1 MFDLF
6 AELSI
11 LEEGNEEKY
20 EVRRISKR
28 KESLAEIIQKG
39 FSLKDTLV
47 VPIHGEPV
55 EFVVEHIRE
64 IDETTDKVYFVAK
77 NIFIRN
83 RMDLD
88 EINGFLDGIESGMPR
103 ELVEQLADFEHLTSK
118 GFEMTRRVNL
128 LSLGNFQ
135 DTEGYCIGKDDV
147 VFDGFRTEA
156 ERVKNYGNKSDWYWT
171 CTPWKGERSPSI
183 SYSTSFSAV
192 FAFGSIANYSSAGNV
207 FGVVPGFSICIHHS
221 TGR

>member
-6 AELSI
+6 SELSI

-28 KESLAEIIQKG
+28 KESLAEILQKG
-39 FSLKDTLV
+39 FSLKDVLI
-47 VPIHGEPV
+47 VPVNGNPT

-64 IDETTDKVYFVAK
+64 IDETTDKIYFVAK
-77 NIFIRN
+77 NIFVRN
-83 RMDLD
+83 RMDLG

-135 DTEGYCIGKDDV
+135 NTEGYCIGKDDV

-156 ERVKNYGNKSDWYWT
+156 ERAKNYGGESRTYWT
-171 CTPWKGERSPSI
+171 CTPWKGERSPNI
-183 SYSTSFSAV
+183 SYSTSFYYVYYGGYIYYNSYAS
-192 FAFGSIANYSSAGNV
+192 GIS
-207 FGVVPGFSICIHHS
+207 GVVPGFSICVPHS
-221 TGR
+221 TD

>member
-6 AELSI
+6 SELSI

-28 KESLAEIIQKG
+28 KESLAEILQKG
-39 FSLKDTLV
+39 FSLKDVLI
-47 VPIHGEPV
+47 VPVNGNPT

-64 IDETTDKVYFVAK
+64 IDETTDKIYFVAK
-77 NIFIRN
+77 NIFVRN
-83 RMDLD
+83 RMDLG

-135 DTEGYCIGKDDV
+135 NTEGYCIGKDDV

-156 ERVKNYGNKSDWYWT
+156 ERAKNYGGESRTYWT

-183 SYSTSFSAV
+183 SSSTGFYYV
-192 FAFGSIANYSSAGNV
+192 YTGGSIYNYTTASGIL
-207 FGVVPGFSICIHHS
+207 GVVPGFSICVPHS
-221 TGR
+221 TD

>member
-6 AELSI
+6 SELSI

-20 EVRRISKR
+20 DVRRISKR
-28 KESLAEIIQKG
+28 KESLAEILQKG

-47 VPIHGEPV
+47 VPIHGKSV
-55 EFVVEHIRE
+55 EFVVEHIRN
-64 IDETTDKVYFVAK
+64 IDDETDKVYFVAK

-83 RMDLD
+83 RMNLE
-88 EINGFLDGIESGMPR
+88 EINGLLDGIESGMPR
-103 ELVEQLADFEHLTSK
+103 ELVEQLADFEHITNK

-147 VFDGFRTEA
+147 IFDGFRTEA
-156 ERVKNYGNKSDWYWT
+156 ERAKNFEGESRAYWI
-171 CTPWKGERSPSI
+171 CTPWKGERSPNV
-183 SYSTSFSAV
+183 SFSTNFYYV
-192 FAFGSIANYSSAGNV
+192 YANGYLSYYNYASGIS
-207 FGVVPGFSICIHHS
+207 GVVPGFSICIPHG
-221 TGR
+221 TD